1 MWNFTCELRRALGKP
16 CYNQGSW
23 IFRETTSSQMLGL
36 TSAWKSNTD
45 ITVLT
50 EQYCC
55 TRRAV
60 EMWFKHVFWE
70 EELYEMV

>member
-1 MWNFTCELRRALGKP
+1 
-16 CYNQGSW
+16 
-23 IFRETTSSQMLGL
+23 MLGL

-70 EELYEMV
+70 EELYKMV